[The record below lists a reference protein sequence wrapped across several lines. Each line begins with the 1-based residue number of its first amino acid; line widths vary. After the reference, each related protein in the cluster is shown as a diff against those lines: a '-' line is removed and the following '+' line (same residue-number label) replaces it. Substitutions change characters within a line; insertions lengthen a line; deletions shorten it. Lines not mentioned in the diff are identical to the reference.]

1 MRLFKGIL
9 SGALNAYSDK
19 FLAQEIEFLINAF
32 AGNEYNNTV
41 LEKVTKEYMNNITCV
56 KENEDIDTIKNEL
69 ISKTTMG
76 TKIWT
81 KIKEKKLK
89 IWHKKH
95 FYFRM

>member
-1 MRLFKGIL
+1 MRVFKRFF
-9 SGALNAYSDK
+9 SKALHIWSEK
-19 FLAQEIEFLINAF
+19 HLAQEKKINKRF
-32 AGNEYNNTV
+32 CRKWTWYYSFRKSHQRIYEQYY
-41 LEKVTKEYMNNITCV
+41 LC
-56 KENEDIDTIKNEL
+56 IDTIKNEL

>member
-1 MRLFKGIL
+1 
-9 SGALNAYSDK
+9 
-19 FLAQEIEFLINAF
+19 
-32 AGNEYNNTV
+32 
-41 LEKVTKEYMNNITCV
+41 MNNITCV

-81 KIKEKKLK
+81 KIKGKKLK

>member
-1 MRLFKGIL
+1 MRVFKRFF
-9 SGALNAYSDK
+9 SKALHIWSEK
-19 FLAQEIEFLINAF
+19 HLAQEKKINKRF
-32 AGNEYNNTV
+32 CRKWTWHYSFK
-41 LEKVTKEYMNNITCV
+41 KVTKEYMNNITCV